1 MATLNI
7 QPPHCNHQGHYPRIS
22 IQEFCGEPVG
32 LIRPNHGSAPQ
43 ESEHKHALCTPRAEM
58 HPPPKSQN
66 KWLWRKRK
74 FSLAPQP
81 NKIMLSPAASAQGL
95 TALHY
100 PALPRRIA
108 QQGGVAPPRSTSSP
122 PRGGLVAPRSIYAP
136 QGGVAPSSTPSSPTS
151 DGHHHYPGNL
161 ATARHLD
168 APPSPHPLGSF
179 LSGGMPSQRVLQQ
192 RRTQGISDMWEGIP
206 DGLGAQGTVRG
217 LPSFTSGNHALPPV
231 RTSGQQDGDP
241 TGNRPNPPFNP
252 DPQTPPL
259 VGQGGGLEPETP
271 PTPPPPQEPNP
282 PHRPKSARRP
292 REEK

>member
-1 MATLNI
+1 
-7 QPPHCNHQGHYPRIS
+7 
-22 IQEFCGEPVG
+22 
-32 LIRPNHGSAPQ
+32 
-43 ESEHKHALCTPRAEM
+43 
-58 HPPPKSQN
+58 
-66 KWLWRKRK
+66 
-74 FSLAPQP
+74 
-81 NKIMLSPAASAQGL
+81 MLSPAASAQGL

-179 LSGGMPSQRVLQQ
+179 LCGEMPSQRVLQQ
-192 RRTQGISDMWEGIP
+192 RRTQGFSDMWEGIP

-241 TGNRPNPPFNP
+241 TGDRPNPPFNP
-252 DPQTPPL
+252 DPQTPHWPAKEE
-259 VGQGGGLEPETP
+259 GWNPTP
-271 PTPPPPQEPNP
+271 RPRPPPPQEPTPLPAEIGPEAEGGEINEG
-282 PHRPKSARRP
+282 S
-292 REEK
+292 EEKDPETPPPLPQEERQGDQPNGRAHIYSRDTEGGRPT

>member
-1 MATLNI
+1 MTGLETPSGSVTSYDHFGPPK
-7 QPPHCNHQGHYPRIS
+7 PPHCSHHEHNQRVS
-22 IQEFCGEPVG
+22 DQELRGEPVG
-32 LIRPNHGSAPQ
+32 VTRPNHGSAPQ

-81 NKIMLSPAASAQGL
+81 YQIMLSPAASAQGL

-136 QGGVAPSSTPSSPTS
+136 QVGVAPSSTPSSPTS

-161 ATARHLD
+161 ATARHLVT
-168 APPSPHPLGSF
+168 PPDSPQGSF
-179 LSGGMPSQRVLQQ
+179 LSGGIQAKESCN
-192 RRTQGISDMWEGIP
+192 SA
-206 DGLGAQGTVRG
+206 GLRG
-217 LPSFTSGNHALPPV
+217 F
-231 RTSGQQDGDP
+231 
-241 TGNRPNPPFNP
+241 
-252 DPQTPPL
+252 QTCGRGYPM
-259 VGQGGGLEPETP
+259 G
-271 PTPPPPQEPNP
+271 
-282 PHRPKSARRP
+282 
-292 REEK
+292 